1 MPLILLVEDNASLQD
16 TLRAALVEEGHS
28 VITAPHG
35 AAALEILE
43 HSHPDL
49 ILLNLYMPI
58 MDGRQFVPVYR
69 EKPGPHAPILL
80 MTGAGYGAQRAAALE
95 VAGHLDKPFD
105 LTKLYAKVQQLTSA
119 PHPST

>member
-1 MPLILLVEDNASLQD
+1 MPLILLVEDHASLQD
-16 TLRAALVEEGHS
+16 TVRAALVEEGYN
-28 VITAPHG
+28 VITASHG

-105 LTKLYAKVQQLTSA
+105 LTELYAKVQQVIGA
-119 PHPST
+119 PQTRT

>member
-16 TLRAALVEEGHS
+16 TLRAALVEEGYS
-28 VITAPHG
+28 VITTSHG

-43 HSHPDL
+43 HNHPDL

-58 MDGRQFVPVYR
+58 LDGRQFVQAYR

-80 MTGAGYGAQRAAALE
+80 MTGAGYGAQRAAALG

-105 LTKLYAKVQQLTSA
+105 LTKLYAKVQQVIGA

>member
-1 MPLILLVEDNASLQD
+1 MPLILLVEDHASLQD
-16 TLRAALVEEGHS
+16 TVRAALVEEGYS

-49 ILLNLYMPI
+49 ILLNLYMPV
-58 MDGRQFVPVYR
+58 MDGRQFVPMYR
-69 EKPGPHAPILL
+69 EQPGPHAPILL
-80 MTGAGYGAQRAAALE
+80 MTGAGYAAQRAAALE

-105 LTKLYAKVQQLTSA
+105 LNELYAKVKQLTGA
-119 PHPST
+119 PQTRT